1 MSILDQ
7 GKMLM
12 EARRIQKELRNTKI
26 EIEKADG
33 KIKVVMNG
41 EQKVEDLI
49 IDPEILSPDND
60 LLIKNSLREAFSEA
74 IKRSQ
79 QVAAEKM
86 KSITGDLNIP
96 GM

>member
-1 MSILDQ
+1 MGILDQ
-7 GKMLM
+7 AKMLK

-26 EIEKADG
+26 EVEKCDG
-33 KIKVVMNG
+33 KIKVVLNG
-41 EQKVEDLI
+41 EQKVEDVMI
-49 IDPEILSPDND
+49 NPEILSPDNE
-60 LLIKNSLREAFSEA
+60 LLIKNSLQEAFSEA

-86 KSITGDLNIP
+86 KNIAGGLNLP